1 MAQRKSIYPI
11 HDCILNRWSPRAISE
26 EMVSDEQ
33 MMSLFEAARWAPSS
47 FNAQLWRFV
56 YAKRGTPYFQK
67 FFDLLVPF
75 NQLWTK
81 NASFLV
87 LIISRKKFTYN
98 DQPSRTHSFDAGAAW
113 ENLALEGSMQGLV
126 VHAMEGFNYDKA
138 REVCAIPDDYSIEA
152 MIAIGKQGLI
162 TDLPEELR
170 EREFPSDREP
180 LQTFLFEGIFRQ

>member
-1 MAQRKSIYPI
+1 
-11 HDCILNRWSPRAISE
+11 
-26 EMVSDEQ
+26 MVSDEQ

-75 NQLWTK
+75 NRLWTK

-98 DQPSRTHSFDAGAAW
+98 DQPSRTHSF
-113 ENLALEGSMQGLV
+113 
-126 VHAMEGFNYDKA
+126 
-138 REVCAIPDDYSIEA
+138 EA
-152 MIAIGKQGLI
+152 MIAVGKQGLI

-180 LQTFLFEGIFRQ
+180 LQRFLFEGIFRK

>member
-1 MAQRKSIYPI
+1 
-11 HDCILNRWSPRAISE
+11 
-26 EMVSDEQ
+26 MVSDEQ

>member
-1 MAQRKSIYPI
+1 
-11 HDCILNRWSPRAISE
+11 
-26 EMVSDEQ
+26 MVSDEQ

-75 NQLWTK
+75 NQSWAK

-87 LIISRKKFTYN
+87 LIISRTKFTYN
-98 DQPSRTHSFDAGAAW
+98 DQPSRTHSFDAGAALQ
-113 ENLALEGSMQGLV
+113 NLALEGSMQGLV

-138 REVCAIPDDYSIEA
+138 CQVCAIPDDYSIEA
-152 MIAIGKQGLI
+152 MIAVGKHGLI

-180 LQTFLFEGIFRQ
+180 LQSFLFEGIFRK